1 MGQPPGGALR
11 SAAGARVGI
20 FLAAQAFTVILAE
33 RAAYNNCVR
42 LARRSRRFVRF
53 FHVEFVMKKHHH
65 SSVVQRQRD
74 GRRRSQRFVR
84 RVLPFVASLF
94 LATPLAGPLLKSSAH
109 APATTGPTLTKVK
122 VKVKSK
128 TALSPLARF
137 DATLRETYDRLGA
150 EQQGL
155 RFEVFQKAMTGY
167 LNLRET
173 GHLAANQQHLTVV
186 DFDLPSTEKRLWV
199 LDLANDKIVFHT
211 LVAHGHNS
219 GENGASQFSNTNESN
234 MSSLGFYV
242 TGHEYEGKH
251 GHSLRLQGL
260 DEGFNTNAF
269 ARSIVMHGADYV
281 SDAFIKQTGRL
292 GRSLGCPA
300 LPLDQYAQIIDQ
312 VKGGSCLFLNKSNS
326 GYTSKYLNQEVALA
340 ALSMK
345 RISNS

>member
-1 MGQPPGGALR
+1 
-11 SAAGARVGI
+11 
-20 FLAAQAFTVILAE
+20 
-33 RAAYNNCVR
+33 
-42 LARRSRRFVRF
+42 
-53 FHVEFVMKKHHH
+53 MKKHH

-74 GRRRSQRFVR
+74 GRRRSQRMMR

-94 LATPLAGPLLKSSAH
+94 LATPLAGPLMKSSAH
-109 APATTGPTLTKVK
+109 APAATVAKAKAAV
-122 VKVKSK
+122 
-128 TALSPLARF
+128 ALSPLARF

-150 EQQGL
+150 GQQGL
-155 RFEVFQKAMTGY
+155 RFEVFEKAMTGY

-199 LDLANDKIVFHT
+199 LDLANDKVLFHT

-219 GENGASQFSNTNESN
+219 GENGAQQFSNTNESN

-242 TGHEYEGKH
+242 TGQEYEGKH

-269 ARSIVMHGADYV
+269 ARAIVMHGADYV
-281 SDAFIKQTGRL
+281 SEQFIKQNGRL

-300 LPLDQYAQIIDQ
+300 LPLDQYSQIIDAVQ
-312 VKGGSCLFLNKSNS
+312 GGSCLFLSKSNA
-326 GYTSKYLNQEVALA
+326 GYTSKYLNQNIALA
-340 ALSMK
+340 ALSLK
-345 RISNS
+345 PATNS

>member
-1 MGQPPGGALR
+1 
-11 SAAGARVGI
+11 
-20 FLAAQAFTVILAE
+20 
-33 RAAYNNCVR
+33 
-42 LARRSRRFVRF
+42 
-53 FHVEFVMKKHHH
+53 MKKHH

-74 GRRRSQRFVR
+74 GRRRSQRLMR

-94 LATPLAGPLLKSSAH
+94 LATPLAGPLMKSSAH
-109 APATTGPTLTKVK
+109 APALTVK
-122 VKVKSK
+122 AKPKAAV
-128 TALSPLARF
+128 ALSPLARF

-155 RFEVFQKAMTGY
+155 RFEVFENAMTGY

-173 GHLAANQQHLTVV
+173 GHLATRQQHLTVV

-199 LDLANDKIVFHT
+199 LDLANDKILFHT

-242 TGHEYEGKH
+242 TGQEYEGKH

-281 SDAFIKQTGRL
+281 SESFIKQNGRL

-300 LPLDQYAQIIDQ
+300 LPLDQYSQIIDA
-312 VKGGSCLFLNKSNS
+312 VEGGSCLFLSKSDA
-326 GYTSKYLNQEVALA
+326 GYTSKYLNQDIALA
-340 ALSMK
+340 ALSLK
-345 RISNS
+345 PLAHS